1 MEVMSQIG
9 AGIYIPPES
18 ASHIQTDEKETIE
31 SAFSYREVVPEIDI
45 EETEAARFSEEYR
58 KQVRKSR
65 PLSKSLEG
73 RIASGTTSNTDN
85 KNNVSS
91 FESDPLAVAAK
102 NRDSGR
108 TGSLA
113 SDTKNVPK

>member
-31 SAFSYREVVPEIDI
+31 SAFSYREVIPEINI

-73 RIASGTTSNTDN
+73 RIASGTT
-85 KNNVSS
+85 
-91 FESDPLAVAAK
+91 
-102 NRDSGR
+102 
-108 TGSLA
+108 
-113 SDTKNVPK
+113 